1 MNRRIFIALTLALF
15 VAAQAV
21 HAEDP
26 APAGPRVLFI
36 SKSAGFQHS
45 VIERNGVSPGMAET
59 IFENVVK
66 AMGGSATAT
75 KDASLVNAEN
85 LKNFDVVVFYTTG
98 ILTEPG
104 TDGMPPLGPNGFQ
117 ELQDWIKGGGGFI
130 GLHCATDTFHGEGDT
145 VTPYIEMIGGEFD
158 GHGPQFFG
166 LFTVVDP
173 THPAMTPFTSPYKVN
188 DEWYAFKNLN
198 TANIR
203 VLALLDA
210 RVAFEKM
217 RGKGLPA
224 YSTPYPIAWCRGY
237 GNGRVFYNAMGHRED
252 VWESEVY
259 QKSLANA
266 IIWAKGEGPLNAE
279 PNYDKVMAEFKA
291 AAPATE

>member
-1 MNRRIFIALTLALF
+1 MHRRNFIALTLALL
-15 VAAQAV
+15 AAAHTV
-21 HAEDP
+21 HAETP
-26 APAGPRVLFI
+26 VPAGPRVLFI

-45 VIERNGVSPGMAET
+45 VIERNGVNPGMAET
-59 IFENVVK
+59 IVENVIK
-66 AMGGSATAT
+66 GMGGTATAT

-85 LKNFDVVVFYTTG
+85 LKNYDVVVFYTTG

-104 TDGMPPLGPNGFQ
+104 TDGMPPLGPNGLQ
-117 ELQDWIKGGGGFI
+117 ELQDWIKAGGGFV
-130 GLHCATDTFHGEGDT
+130 GFHCATDTFHGEGDT
-145 VTPYIEMIGGEFD
+145 VTPYIEMIGGEFE

-173 THPAMTPFTSPYKVN
+173 THPTMSAFPSPYKVN

-198 TANIR
+198 TEKIH

-217 RGKGLPA
+217 RGKGLAA
-224 YSTPYPIAWCRGY
+224 YATPYPIAWCRGF
-237 GNGRVFYNAMGHRED
+237 GDGRVFYNAMGHRED
-252 VWESEVY
+252 VWESEVF

-266 IIWAKGEGPLNAE
+266 VTWAKGEGPLNAE
-279 PNYDKVMAEFKA
+279 PNYDKVMAEFTT
-291 AAPATE
+291 AAPAAK